1 MTLTPDPT
9 SNSSLLK
16 RATAF
21 MGMYWAA
28 LLQFWVLV
36 LCVESYSSKMEI
48 FPCRRYKMLL
58 STVPCTRKCF
68 VSILSFERSFSVKR
82 QHISCAAPMP
92 CLTLHPF
99 RIFLK
104 NWERVTWIQSEFS
117 AIISTLTLATKS
129 VLKLQ
134 DHVSLVSGCNTYP
147 FRSTPQKWGNRN

>member
-16 RATAF
+16 RATDF

-28 LLQFWVLV
+28 LLRFWVLV
-36 LCVESYSSKMEI
+36 LCVKSYSSKMEV

-58 STVPCTRKCF
+58 STMPCRKQRF
-68 VSILSFERSFSVKR
+68 LSILSFERSFSVKR
-82 QHISCAAPMP
+82 QRISCAAPIP

-104 NWERVTWIQSEFS
+104 NWECVTWIQSEFS
-117 AIISTLTLATKS
+117 AIISILTLATKS

-134 DHVSLVSGCNTYP
+134 DHVSLVSVCNTDP
-147 FRSTPQKWGNRN
+147 FPSTPQKWGNQN